1 MRIRNRTVKTID
13 SLIDFFDRLATPRM
27 TNAQIEIIEKKLLD
41 LANDDDREAA
51 RYYTDLSISRMKWE
65 RTRSAE
71 DRHDFIHQAHD
82 AQVWLASIP
91 AETTTT

>member
-1 MRIRNRTVKTID
+1 MKTID
-13 SLIDFFDRLATPRM
+13 ALIDFFDRVATPRM
-27 TNAQIEIIEKKLLD
+27 TDAQIEIIENKLLD

-51 RYYTDLSISRMKWE
+51 RRYTDLYLSRMKWE